1 MNDQVYLQQL
11 RRVLLDALP
20 QKPRIRWIPVN
31 QYVVE
36 LVLMVPLSVH

>member
-11 RRVLLDALP
+11 QRVLLDALP

-31 QYVVE
+31 QFVVE